1 MSRKRKV
8 AADGDLAGRTRAG
21 TCVRESQ
28 IASES
33 RKPPAMKRT
42 ILHLVVA
49 LFFVG
54 SVRADPT
61 IQSVQQALKDQGFYY
76 GSVTGEKSAETTAA
90 LRRYQIRNG
99 LQITGEINPETLRSL
114 KVSPNSASSPALAP
128 APPVTQP
135 RGAAPNDRS
144 RLGLESSP
152 RSFSEPDQR
161 VEMNRPFVGAPYD
174 SAPAQINVRIVAEV
188 QRQLASRGYYRDWI
202 DGRYGRRTAF
212 ALRVF
217 QVRCGL
223 PPTGRLD
230 MMTLDALGLS
240 DANLAYLEP
249 APRLSEAWVPVR
261 KFKHGKWKVKWK
273 KYHRDDEDAYVE
285 EHGEEHG
292 EGHGHG
298 HDDD

>member
-1 MSRKRKV
+1 
-8 AADGDLAGRTRAG
+8 
-21 TCVRESQ
+21 
-28 IASES
+28 
-33 RKPPAMKRT
+33 MKRT

-76 GSVTGEKSAETTAA
+76 GSVMGEKSAETTAA

-135 RGAAPNDRS
+135 RGAALNDRS

-152 RSFSEPDQR
+152 HSFGESGGQLESG
-161 VEMNRPFVGAPYD
+161 RPFIGTPYE
-174 SAPAQINVRIVAEV
+174 STPPRMNVRIVAEV
-188 QRQLASRGYYRDWI
+188 QRQLASRGYYRGWI

-217 QVRCGL
+217 QVRSGL

>member
-285 EHGEEHG
+285 EHGE
-292 EGHGHG
+292 GHGHG

>member
-21 TCVRESQ
+21 TCARESQ

-76 GSVTGEKSAETTAA
+76 GSVTGEKSAETIAA

-135 RGAAPNDRS
+135 RGAALNDRS

-152 RSFSEPDQR
+152 HSFGESGGQLESG
-161 VEMNRPFVGAPYD
+161 RPFIGTPYE
-174 SAPAQINVRIVAEV
+174 STPPRMNVRIVAEV
-188 QRQLASRGYYRDWI
+188 QRQLASRGYYRGWI

-217 QVRCGL
+217 QVRSGL